1 MYVTHIGFIV
11 LYGEFTQITENHV
24 EEIVLVPKT
33 RGVGWLNM
41 FKRRQLEMTILV
53 YYLFFISQSL
63 QKSEPFFRSELTT
76 QLLVIFFLCNLD
88 THLVSY

>member
-24 EEIVLVPKT
+24 EEIVLVLKT

-41 FKRRQLEMTILV
+41 FKRRQLEMTIV

-63 QKSEPFFRSELTT
+63 QKSKPFFRSELTT

>member
-41 FKRRQLEMTILV
+41 FKRRQLEMTIV

-63 QKSEPFFRSELTT
+63 QKSKPFFRSELTT